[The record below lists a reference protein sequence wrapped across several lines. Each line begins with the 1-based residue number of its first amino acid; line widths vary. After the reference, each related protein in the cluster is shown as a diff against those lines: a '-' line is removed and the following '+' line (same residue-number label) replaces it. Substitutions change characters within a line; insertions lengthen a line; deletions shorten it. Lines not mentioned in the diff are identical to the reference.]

1 MLSSKRLTQAA
12 GIVVLS
18 VTLGVAVLEARTRK
32 GDKLLLQSRT
42 AELRKEWDKALAL
55 AEGALSEDPADI
67 AYQLATTR
75 LRFYASQYHIDQGKK
90 LRNDGKLDE
99 ALAEF
104 QKAYG
109 INPASSMAEE
119 EISRTKGMIEREKNK
134 PAGEQKPEERSMTPA
149 QIERRRQEKKFASMQ
164 PVPELR
170 PLNPVP
176 INLKMNNQQP
186 KVLFETVGKLAGIN
200 VLFDPEYTTTGVP
213 PKPQSIELNNA
224 TLDEALD
231 YLALVTKSFWKPL
244 SANAIFVTQDN
255 PTKRRDFED
264 WVVKV
269 FYLTNVLTAQEL
281 QEIVTAIRSVVE
293 IQKIFTYQA
302 QNAIIVRGEADKVAL
317 AEKLVADL
325 DKPKSEVI
333 IDILVLQV
341 NRALERDLAAAVA
354 PNGINS
360 PISFTPRSSIAVA
373 GTPATTPPAGT
384 TPATTSTSIPLSN
397 IGRIGTRDFSL
408 TLPGGLLNALLND
421 TNSKVLQSPQVRA
434 VDGFKVQLNIGD
446 KVPYATGSFQP
457 GIGGVGINP
466 LVNTQ
471 FTFLDVGVNVLIT
484 PKILGPD
491 EVHLHVEIDIS
502 NVREFLD
509 LGGVKEPDVAQTKIT
524 NDVRLKQ
531 GEVNLMGGLMQIQET
546 KGVTGVPG
554 LGNIPI
560 IRRLFTSETT
570 KKDSQELVIA
580 LIPHIVRTPEITD
593 VNLRSIAAGNQTSV
607 KLNYAPQKPAEAPPA
622 TPVPQPGPP
631 PAAELLAPE
640 TVPNTPAAQPAPP
653 VPNAPPQTLPLIP
666 GVNAPPVR
674 PPIMV
679 PGQPVSPPATAPPPP
694 PAKPEDQ
701 PAQAPAGSARVTFVP
716 SQTNAQFNG
725 TVTVSLMVENAAD
738 LAATPLQV
746 RFDPKVLR
754 LNDVVR
760 GNLLTSD
767 GQQVAFSKNIL
778 NDTGEA
784 TVNVSRFPSTGGVSG
799 SGSIVTLVFQ
809 AVGRGDT
816 VVTAPQLTLR
826 NSQSQPILTATP
838 QLTVHVK

>member
-1 MLSSKRLTQAA
+1 M
-12 GIVVLS
+12 VVLS
-18 VTLGVAVLEARTRK
+18 VTLGAVLEARTRK

-55 AEGALSEDPADI
+55 AEEALSEDPADI

-134 PAGEQKPEERSMTPA
+134 PAGEQKSEERSLTPA
-149 QIERRRQEKKFASMQ
+149 QIEKRREEKKFASML

-170 PLNPVP
+170 QLNPVP

-200 VLFDPEYTTTGVP
+200 VLFDPEFTTAGVS
-213 PKPQSIELNNA
+213 PKPLSIELNNA

-231 YLALVTKSFWKPL
+231 YLSLVTKSFWKPL
-244 SANAIFVTQDN
+244 SSNAIFVTQDN

-281 QEIVTAIRSVVE
+281 QQIVTAIRSVVE
-293 IQKIFTYQA
+293 IQKIFTCQA

-333 IDILVLQV
+333 IDVIVLQV

-360 PISFTPRSSIAVA
+360 PISFTPRSSISV
-373 GTPATTPPAGT
+373 PATPSAPSTTPGT
-384 TPATTSTSIPLSN
+384 TPATTSTSTSIPLSN
-397 IGRIGTRDFSL
+397 IGRISTRDFSL

-509 LGGVKEPDVAQTKIT
+509 LGGVKEPDVAQTKII

-580 LIPHIVRTPEITD
+580 LVPHIVRTPEISD
-593 VNLRSIAAGNQTSV
+593 VNLRSISAGNQTTV

-631 PAAELLAPE
+631 PQSELLAPE
-640 TVPNTPAAQPAPP
+640 TVPNAPAAEP
-653 VPNAPPQTLPLIP
+653 VPNAPPQTLPQIP

-674 PPIMV
+674 LPITA
-679 PGQPVSPPATAPPPP
+679 PAQSESPPATAPPATAP
-694 PAKPEDQ
+694 PAP
-701 PAQAPAGSARVTFVP
+701 PAQAPAGNARVTFVP

-738 LAATPLQV
+738 LAATPMQI

-784 TVNVSRFPSTGGVSG
+784 SVNVSRFPSTGGVSG

-809 AVGRGDT
+809 AIGRGET

-838 QLTVHVK
+838 QLTVKVK